1 MRFLANGPSIPDE
14 LLVARDAGDV
24 VFFCGAGVSRH
35 LAKLPDFLKLG
46 GDVITLLGASEKS
59 LARKLFQ
66 RVEAMAEDPM
76 KGVGSL
82 IATDRIFSLLEREF
96 ERAEICNR
104 IAIAIKPTAD
114 VDLSA
119 HRTLLDLSRGPR
131 GQIRLV
137 TTNFDLL
144 FEACVD
150 DTVPRWGPPAL
161 PNAQSERFGGIVHLH
176 GRVDADYAAAGDDE
190 FIVSSGDFGRA
201 YLSDGWATRF
211 MQGLLARFQIV
222 FVGYAADDPPVSY
235 LLEALNLRAG
245 SQRGLYAF
253 QSGINDDDKALW
265 WHRGVQAIQYDA
277 EDFAPLWDS
286 LALWAE
292 RARDSDDWHAR
303 LLADASAGPKSLEP
317 HRRGQ
322 VAHLLRTREGA
333 RRVSIADAPLP
344 ASWLL
349 ALDASLRFEKPGAVD
364 PYDESSERIDP
375 YESLS
380 FDFDKPP
387 QPSNDDDF
395 RGQRKI
401 PEGSWDAFLQ
411 HSVDADDGLDGGL
424 VAFSGS
430 HANIPGPLNPR
441 LHNLAIWFTR
451 IAHHPIALWWA
462 AGRGPLHPQM
472 INSIRSWLRQ
482 QPDRWPDDIRRGW
495 QTLFAAWSDRREDTN
510 SAYFLLSDRVA
521 REGWSDSIIRDY
533 ADLFKPRLVV
543 KRHFGIRH
551 PLTWTATDRPNPVLA
566 YDVDYPHPYQE
577 LRIPDAQ
584 LSYAVM
590 RFRENLD
597 LARSLE
603 AEISG
608 GPNVYLTTT
617 RADDGA
623 PPIAFD
629 AFGLTGPL
637 AFFQQLMD
645 RLAAH
650 APAQAIAEIAR
661 WPADDDH
668 IYARLRIWAAGNA
681 PLAPSDAADMIL
693 GLSNHAFWDSEH
705 QRDLLF
711 AIRDRWKDFSDADR
725 KRIEDRILTTTYP
738 WTADTC
744 GDAEAHYRLDRLF
757 WLDRAGVS
765 FSFNLATQM
774 AELRTIADRWT
785 PRSGEEAADS
795 TAPEVHSVETDADPR
810 VLEDLPL
817 ADVLDRAREAG
828 QSDFFDFVEHR
839 PFSGLADKR
848 PKRAFAVLSFAA
860 RRGEVP
866 AKFWSAFLHAESR
879 ETDEDRFVR
888 SIAGRLASLPIEG
901 LSQIAYPVSEWLR
914 ERGTRAF
921 APETK
926 ALDILWPS
934 LIIALGQRDDDRKSR
949 VDSSWANDALNAPVG
964 KLVDLLVKDP
974 ELTGLGAGAGLPGL
988 WRARAEELLALPGD
1002 MRRHAIV
1009 MLGHRTTWLYYVDPA
1024 WTEAQLL
1031 TTADLLDEDGD
1042 AFWDGLLW
1050 AARAPSPPLF
1060 ERLKPAL
1067 MIRATSPTRRR
1078 AEANVI
1084 GAFLLIGWGET
1095 SAEVPEPLISAAE
1108 LRTILVECDDDL
1120 RGQVLWHMEHWSV
1133 DPERPW
1139 RTRLL
1144 PFLIDVWPY
1153 HRAVRTAEMS
1163 VRLVDLAL
1171 ASGDLFPQVVAAL
1184 LTRLVPVRNGLLRG
1198 FMMQE
1203 KAEDHP
1209 ARLYPA
1215 AMLDLLWAILA
1226 EDVAQW
1232 PYKVEEV
1239 FDLLA
1244 QANETRADPRLSEL
1258 RRRRLS

>member
-59 LARKLFQ
+59 LARKLFR
-66 RVEAMAEDPM
+66 RVQSMAEDPI

-96 ERAEICNR
+96 EREEICNR
-104 IAIAIKPTAD
+104 IAIAIKPAAD

-119 HRTLLDLSRGPR
+119 HRTLLDLSRGPH

-161 PNAQSERFGGIVHLH
+161 PNAQSERFSGIVHLH
-176 GRVDADYAAAGDDE
+176 GRVDTNYAAAGDDE

-253 QSGINDDDKALW
+253 QSGINDDEKALW
-265 WHRGVQAIQYDA
+265 WHRGVHAIEYEA
-277 EDFAPLWDS
+277 EDFTPLWGS
-286 LALWAE
+286 LALWAD
-292 RARDSDDWHAR
+292 RARDSDVWHDR
-303 LLADASAGPKSLEP
+303 LLAEAAEGPAALEP

-322 VAHLLRTREGA
+322 IAHMLRTREGT
-333 RRVSIADAPLP
+333 RRISIAEVPLP

-349 ALDASLRFEKPGAVD
+349 ALDPSLRFEKAGAVD

-380 FDFDKPP
+380 FDFDIPP
-387 QPSNDDDF
+387 QPADDDL
-395 RGQRKI
+395 RGERKI
-401 PEGSWDAFLQ
+401 PEGSWDAFLP
-411 HSVDADDGLDGGL
+411 HSVDSDDSKDGDL
-424 VAFSGS
+424 VAFCGR
-430 HANIPGPLNPR
+430 HAGVPGPLNNR
-441 LHNLAIWFTR
+441 LHNLAIWFAR
-451 IAHHPIALWWA
+451 IAHDPIALWWA

-472 INSIRSWLRQ
+472 IESIRMRMRQ
-482 QPDRWPDDIRRGW
+482 EPDHWTDEIRRGW
-495 QTLFAAWSDRREDTN
+495 QTLFRGWSDRREDTN

-521 REGWSDSIIRDY
+521 REGWSDSIVRDY
-533 ADLFKPRLVV
+533 ADIFKPQLIV
-543 KRHFGIRH
+543 KRRFGIRH
-551 PLTWTATDRPNPVLA
+551 PLTWTETDRPNPVLA
-566 YDVDYPHPYQE
+566 YGVDYPHPYDQ
-577 LRIPDAQ
+577 LPIPDTK
-584 LSYAVM
+584 LSYAIT

-623 PPIAFD
+623 PPISFD
-629 AFGLTGPL
+629 AFGLTGPVAL
-637 AFFQQLMD
+637 FQQLMD
-645 RLAAH
+645 SLAEH
-650 APAQAIAEIAR
+650 SPEQARTEIAR

-668 IYARLRIWAAGNA
+668 IYARLRIWAASKA
-681 PLAPSDAADMIL
+681 LLTPSEAADMIL
-693 GLSNHAFWDSEH
+693 GLSDRAFWDSEH

-711 AIRDRWKDFSDADR
+711 AIRDRWEGFTHADR
-725 KRIEDRILTTTYP
+725 VRIEDRILTTTYP
-738 WTADTC
+738 WTSDTR

-757 WLDRAGVS
+757 WLDKVGVR
-765 FSFNLATQM
+765 FSFDLA
-774 AELRTIADRWT
+774 AEMVKLRTIANRWT
-785 PRSGEEAADS
+785 PRSGDEAANS
-795 TAPEVHSVETDADPR
+795 TAPEVHSVETDANPR
-810 VLEDLPL
+810 VLEGVPL
-817 ADVLDRAREAG
+817 AEVLDRAREAG

-839 PFSGLADKR
+839 PFSGLADTR
-848 PKRAFAVLSFAA
+848 PKRALAVLSHAA

-866 AKFWSAFLHAESR
+866 ANFWAAFLYAESR
-879 ETDEDRFVR
+879 EADDDRLVR
-888 SIAGRLASLPIEG
+888 VIAGRLASLPVEG

-914 ERGTRAF
+914 ERGAQAF
-921 APETK
+921 AHETK
-926 ALDILWPS
+926 AVDLLWPR
-934 LIIALGQRDDDRKSR
+934 LMIALRQRDDGRKRR

-964 KLVDLLVKDP
+964 KLVDLLMKDP
-974 ELTGLGAGAGLPGL
+974 ALKGLGAGSILPAL
-988 WRARAEELLALPGD
+988 WRARAEALLELPGD
-1002 MRRHAIV
+1002 MRRHALV
-1009 MLGHRTTWLYYVDPA
+1009 MLGHRTTWLFYVDPA
-1024 WTEAQLL
+1024 WTKAKLL
-1031 TTADLLDEDGD
+1031 TSANLLDDDGD

-1050 AARAPSPPLF
+1050 AARAPSPTLF
-1060 ERLKPAL
+1060 ERLKPSL
-1067 MIRATSPTRRR
+1067 TIRATSPTRRR

-1084 GAFLLIGWGET
+1084 GAFLLIGWGE
-1095 SAEVPEPLISAAE
+1095 AGGGAPKPLISDAE

-1133 DPERPW
+1133 DPDQPW
-1139 RTRLL
+1139 RARLL
-1144 PFLIDVWPY
+1144 PFLVDVWPY

-1163 VRLVDLAL
+1163 VRLADLAL
-1171 ASGDLFPQVVAAL
+1171 SSGDLFPQVVTAI
-1184 LTRLVPVRNGLLRG
+1184 LTRLVPIRNGLLRG

-1203 KAEDHP
+1203 GTQDHP
-1209 ARLYPA
+1209 AIHYPA

-1239 FDLLA
+1239 FDFLT
-1244 QANETRADPRLSEL
+1244 QAEETRADPRLSEL